1 MSEENNNH
9 QLFIIDPLSIIIK
22 LAILSYKPIGTKILI
37 HNNVIYFQEP
47 GIFQGISR
55 YFLNTNKNNLQY
67 LYNPIHIACK
77 KYLIREFKNTNAA
90 IITLF
95 EFAKNGLI
103 MLIKT
108 YNDHPLITLCL
119 NFYYTIIDNYMK
131 DNNNII
137 NFKDDEITPLYT
149 NEKLSKFTNK
159 WSVDKIKVVLDL
171 IIFLKNDA
179 SPIENIKSL
188 EIFMDNFDKD
198 IILFLKK

>member
-1 MSEENNNH
+1 MSEENNDH

-47 GIFQGISR
+47 GIFQGITR

-108 YNDHPLITLCL
+108 YNNHPLITLCL

-131 DNNNII
+131 DNNNVI

-149 NEKLSKFTNK
+149 NEILTKFTSK

-179 SPIENIKSL
+179 SPIENVKSL
-188 EIFMDNFDKD
+188 EIFMGNFDKD
-198 IILFLKK
+198 IILLKN